1 MPTWPCGSRRVG
13 GRSRARVRIACA
25 VALLAFAT
33 ATPAALAGGVPVQL
47 AAAGDKIWTCSD
59 AGLVVLDAGT
69 GLILR
74 HPRVGSSYPL
84 QVALAGGAA
93 WVAGVE
99 NRFVAGALS
108 RVELASGHSSVVLRS
123 RRGPVF
129 AVAAS
134 GGRVWALVGPTS
146 HARVVQIDAHSGR
159 RIGLVH
165 GASEPAAVAA
175 DRSGIWIVD
184 ASGWLLHARQS
195 DRRAGRVLRVPL
207 GSRGAPV
214 VALGLGDAWVSDGNT
229 LVRVDERTN
238 RPLARIS
245 VRGLPLAMAAGDG
258 AVWALL
264 LQRSKQHDRMWLA
277 RVSTMTDTVNA
288 SVRVSTSASS
298 LAVGTG
304 GVWVGV
310 SGFSPR
316 VLRVEPRTRT
326 VRLLARLG

>member
-1 MPTWPCGSRRVG
+1 MARLLVGFVALVAAVLCWPAAARADVGVYPLMKVVPVG
-13 GRSRARVRIACA
+13 GVIVGWGDGSGLAVYLVPARLGPRRHRCHGNAICEPTSPHPPGRPFRFLGRLRRTTSLYARQSFSFPVPAGLSPGAYRMYLYCPRCGGSLIQSGQRLEGETIRLTARPRSR
-25 VALLAFAT
+25 
-33 ATPAALAGGVPVQL
+33 
-47 AAAGDKIWTCSD
+47 
-59 AGLVVLDAGT
+59 
-69 GLILR
+69 LIQ
-74 HPRVGSSYPL
+74 VGSSYPL

-207 GSRGAPV
+207 
-214 VALGLGDAWVSDGNT
+214 
-229 LVRVDERTN
+229 
-238 RPLARIS
+238 
-245 VRGLPLAMAAGDG
+245 
-258 AVWALL
+258 
-264 LQRSKQHDRMWLA
+264 
-277 RVSTMTDTVNA
+277 
-288 SVRVSTSASS
+288 
-298 LAVGTG
+298 
-304 GVWVGV
+304 
-310 SGFSPR
+310 
-316 VLRVEPRTRT
+316 
-326 VRLLARLG
+326 